1 MADDG
6 ENKNSAQVEEL
17 NKKMERIMSL
27 LEDKGGIN
35 SLSSQNSDQ
44 QQKARH
50 DEDYKA
56 LKMEIFEVHDE
67 KNRQIHAKIDEVSDR
82 LKNKID
88 SVLTEAR
95 KETREQVSTQIS
107 FFLNAFKITG
117 TILSFFVL
125 VLGIWGFKTFTDIR
139 ERSVNE
145 AVEIMKKQSPE
156 LKYEQAMDKLYKEAL
171 VDSILLRIAR
181 KEMSR
186 SSAIDID
193 GVEVDQLLAIVKDFT
208 TEKKGDYREEKLFS
222 LSLLA
227 LSNIYKDRDPIT
239 KKRICESIFSD
250 ISGNKSVE
258 WLNDNEEIVVSIIEF
273 LGYMEYTKPAK
284 DIESLLDRKGLRD
297 PIKDAAI
304 FYIGLVGHEGSYRD
318 LVSIYNSKDSN
329 ETRREKA
336 LWVLSKIHPE
346 YIKENAMRKLT
357 ANNGLFKNLTNFAII
372 VSGVVEG
379 NPKYQKQS
387 RVYKGEKIE
396 DKKLRQE
403 LLEEIMGNFVEQCKP
418 DYDFKKV
425 DTDMK
430 IIVDADS
437 EDEKSFLVPVSF
449 ISYKNSD
456 EIIKLLLDKFIQLDD
471 KTNFVKLLKIID
483 CCGFESVDIKMLG
496 DSEIRCYT
504 NINKWQK
511 GEEVALRPGSIEDDT
526 ITINFTTSE
535 NQVYIP
541 YRNYLYVTWW
551 VKSSN
556 KSRRGIIPIN
566 DDLSIDRSFFHR
578 SSMFRHTDTTDY
590 LAIAIKLQQQEDKDQ
605 ITIYDLLDDESKL
618 VVNELKIGDSL
629 KEKQKKALG
638 SGLNRLLR
646 RTDLAAVIKMDTSKL
661 SEDERTLFTKSKV
674 ELTERQLCKR
684 NRLVLESIYPGEIM
698 ASKSFDIF
706 VPPAQ

>member
-1 MADDG
+1 MTDDG
-6 ENKNSAQVEEL
+6 ESKNSAQVEEL
-17 NKKMERIMSL
+17 NKKMERILNL
-27 LEDKGGIN
+27 LEEKGGAD
-35 SLSSQNSDQ
+35 SLSSRNSSQ
-44 QQKARH
+44 EQKAIH
-50 DEDYKA
+50 DQDFKA
-56 LKMEIFEVHDE
+56 LKQEIFEVHDE

-239 KKRICESIFSD
+239 RKRICESIFSD

-273 LGYMEYTKPAK
+273 LGYMEYKKPAK
-284 DIESLLDRKGLRD
+284 DIESLIDKKGLRD
-297 PIKDAAI
+297 PIKDAAV
-304 FYIGLVGHEGSYRD
+304 FYIGLVGSEGGYRD
-318 LVSIYNSKDSN
+318 LVSIYNSKDSS

-346 YIKENAMRKLT
+346 YIKENALRKLIT
-357 ANNGLFKNLTNFAII
+357 NNGVFNNLDNLAII

-379 NPKYQKQS
+379 NPKYQKQN
-387 RVYKGEKIE
+387 RLYKGQKIE
-396 DKKLRQE
+396 DNKLRKD
-403 LLEEIMGNFVEQCKP
+403 LLEEIMENFVEQCKP
-418 DYDFKKV
+418 DFDFNKV
-425 DTDMK
+425 DNDLK
-430 IIVDADS
+430 IIADS
-437 EDEKSFLVPVSF
+437 DSENEKSFILPLTF
-449 ISYKNSD
+449 ITYKNSD
-456 EIIKLLLDKFIQLDD
+456 LVIGKLLEKFLQTDNKI
-471 KTNFVKLLKIID
+471 NFVKLLKIID
-483 CCGFESVDIKMLG
+483 CCGFDNIDMKMLG
-496 DSEIRCYT
+496 DSEVRCYT
-504 NINKWQK
+504 NTNKWQK
-511 GEEVALRPGSIEDDT
+511 GEEVTLKPGIPEEDI
-526 ITINFTTSE
+526 ITINFTSSE
-535 NQVYIP
+535 KQVYIP
-541 YRNYLYVTWW
+541 YKNYLYITWW
-551 VKSSN
+551 AKGIK

-566 DDLSIDRSFFHR
+566 DDLSIDRHFFSPSNLFR
-578 SSMFRHTDTTDY
+578 SNDETDY
-590 LAIAIKLQQQEDKDQ
+590 LTIAIKLNNHEDKAQ
-605 ITIYDLLDDESKL
+605 NTIYNLLDEESQIF
-618 VVNELKIGDSL
+618 VNELKVGDTL
-629 KEKQKKALG
+629 KDKQKKILV
-638 SGLNRLLR
+638 SGLNKMLK
-646 RTDLAAVIKMDTSKL
+646 TADLADLITVDTSKMP
-661 SEDERTLFTKSKV
+661 EDDRALFKKNKKD
-674 ELTERQLCKR
+674 LTARNLCKR
-684 NRLVLESIYPGEIM
+684 NRLVLESVYPDEISV
-698 ASKSFDIF
+698 SKSFDLF
-706 VPPAQ
+706 VPPIQ